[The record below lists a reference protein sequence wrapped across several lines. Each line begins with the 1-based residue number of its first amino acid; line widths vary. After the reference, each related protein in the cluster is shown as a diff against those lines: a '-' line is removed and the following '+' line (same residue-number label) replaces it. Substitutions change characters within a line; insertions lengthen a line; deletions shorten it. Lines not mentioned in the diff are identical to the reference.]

1 MRPEPEP
8 TAELNRMLARAAERA
23 ARQGAPLLA
32 TALRQYAA
40 RERLDWPGL
49 AARLHCDTAA
59 LDAIALCRMPRE
71 ECFVEDVKSIAEGYT
86 DWKVLLPLLRELQVL
101 EGFSEHDPADAMLLA
116 ARDYEDEEDDESASE
131 GKNEF
136 DNGES
141 AADNE
146 ENSPLP
152 LP

>member
-131 GKNEF
+131 GRAS
-136 DNGES
+136 DDES

-152 LP
+152 LS